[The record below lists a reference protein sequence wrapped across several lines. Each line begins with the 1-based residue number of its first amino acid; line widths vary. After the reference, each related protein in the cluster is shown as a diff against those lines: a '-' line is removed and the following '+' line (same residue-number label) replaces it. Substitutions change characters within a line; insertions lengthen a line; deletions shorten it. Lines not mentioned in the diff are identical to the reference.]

1 MNRDACNIQHTNS
14 TMLERDQKIKC
25 FFLAFFSLLPLEKA
39 FFLDFCCSFLFFFST
54 STVRMHCSYYFC
66 HLSRD
71 SACESSSPFLF
82 TQPPFLSCLACWWPF
97 GQLFQR
103 LSNLS
108 EWKVDF
114 SETVGKYPLLIS
126 SLSLYKCSQ
135 LGCNEIRILV
145 KMSRFNLNGWIRWS

>member
-1 MNRDACNIQHTNS
+1 MQYPAYKLYYVRKGPEDK
-14 TMLERDQKIKC
+14 ML
-25 FFLAFFSLLPLEKA
+25 FS
-39 FFLDFCCSFLFFFST
+39 SIFLFTPLGKSILSRFLLFFFIFFST

-71 SACESSSPFLF
+71 SACESSFPFLF

-103 LSNLS
+103 LSDLS
-108 EWKVDF
+108 EWEVDF